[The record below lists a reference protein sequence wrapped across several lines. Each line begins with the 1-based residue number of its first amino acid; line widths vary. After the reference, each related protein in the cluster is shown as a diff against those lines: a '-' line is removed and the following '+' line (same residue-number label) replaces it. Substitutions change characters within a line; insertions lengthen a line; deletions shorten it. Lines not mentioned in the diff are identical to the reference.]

1 MIISLIAAAST
12 NNVIGKDNKL
22 LWHLPNDMKFFR
34 NTTWGMPVVMG
45 RKTYDALAGEPLPG
59 RFNFVIT
66 RNRDWDPHKNVRK
79 TAPGGNIVRFP
90 EKANVCRPSE
100 DLLRHGPPRAEPS
113 QGSVPDNEPPAR
125 SEKVKV
131 VSSLES
137 AIEGARETDA
147 KEVFVIGGGEIYKQ
161 SLSIAHKIYLTRVH
175 TVVEGDAFFP
185 VIDENLW
192 QLTSSLDFPTDEKH
206 AYAYSF
212 QLWERKKIS

>member
-66 RNRDWDPHKNVRK
+66 RNGDWDPHNVR
-79 TAPGGNIVRFP
+79 
-90 EKANVCRPSE
+90 RPS
-100 DLLRHGPPRAEPS
+100 
-113 QGSVPDNEPPAR
+113 DNEPPAR

-131 VSSLES
+131 VNSLES
-137 AIEGARETDA
+137 AIEGARETDC

-161 SLSIAHKIYLTRVH
+161 SMSIAHKIYLTRVH

-185 VIDENLW
+185 VIDEGVW
-192 QLTSSLDFPTDEKH
+192 QLTSNLDFPADEKH

-212 QLWERKKIS
+212 QVWERKKRV